1 MASNVF
7 HLDRPADRLRFM
19 LTFYL
24 KTTAG
29 LDAADP
35 APIFSLPRSE
45 AVDRLLRRMVA
56 GQDITDELTA
66 ALTHHH
72 GDPITGDPD
81 ALSRGW
87 AREAARRVHGASGLQ
102 RRLQSYLD
110 ALELRGLDNDE
121 GEVVSLQAEPPS
133 EPALLARR
141 TRPGRLP
148 EEPFEQ
154 ERNWTAERHYFRR
167 RLAEEVSRCGRDG
180 APLSVVMIRARGLQR
195 GARSSMSLVE
205 DSVRRGLR
213 EYDILC
219 HTAAGEYRLILPGAD
234 ARACALAT
242 ERLRRRVTAALAN
255 GPALQV
261 GFGSASWPEQGGRPE
276 DLVEEAS
283 AALIEERQQL
293 RQAPPVAD
301 RPQRPDPY
309 PTTVW
314 FEGFPQQVKVQATP
328 TPQGIR
334 LRMPLRFL
342 RRGSAIR
349 LESKGGVLVD
359 AALGR
364 GKAADTVPTLYVDVV
379 PGENRRAT

>member
-24 KTTAG
+24 KTASG
-29 LDAADP
+29 LDPTDP
-35 APIFSLPRSE
+35 APVFSLPRSE
-45 AVDRLLRRMVA
+45 AIDRLLRRMAA
-56 GQDITDELTA
+56 GQEITDELTA
-66 ALTHHH
+66 ALTRHH
-72 GDPITGDPD
+72 GDPISGDPE

-87 AREAARRVHGASGLQ
+87 AREAARRVHGVNGLE
-102 RRLQSYLD
+102 RRLRSYLD
-110 ALELRGLDNDE
+110 ALELREDDE

-141 TRPGRLP
+141 TRPRPLEDKP
-148 EEPFEQ
+148 MPFEQ
-154 ERNWTAERHYFRR
+154 ERTWTAERHYFRR

-180 APLSVVMIRARGLQR
+180 APLSVVMVRARGIQH
-195 GARSSMSLVE
+195 GARSSLSLVE
-205 DSVRRGLR
+205 DSIRRGLR
-213 EYDILC
+213 EYDIFC

-234 ARACALAT
+234 GRACALVT
-242 ERLRRRVTAALAN
+242 ERLRRRVTAALAD
-255 GPALQV
+255 GPALHV
-261 GFGSASWPEQGGRPE
+261 GFGCASWPEQGG

-283 AALIEERQQL
+283 VALIGERQ
-293 RQAPPVAD
+293 RAPLAAG
-301 RPQRPDPY
+301 RPELDPY

-349 LESKGGVLVD
+349 LESKGAVLVD

-379 PGENRRAT
+379 PGESRRAT